1 MWQFCSS
8 SAQMQR
14 ATGDCRD
21 LVVLRE
27 EREGGGRG
35 MVQKTADTEAD
46 A

>member
-14 ATGDCRD
+14 ATGDCRV

-27 EREGGGRG
+27 EREGGRG